1 MSLNITAR
9 QINIIK
15 ILLNSKDTISGIALS
30 QEIGCSSKT
39 IQNEIKDLEM
49 VKFCQ

>member
-30 QEIGCSSKT
+30 Q
-39 IQNEIKDLEM
+39 
-49 VKFCQ
+49 